1 VSVESIVPPPAPGPL
16 GSMTMDVVEHDN
28 RRMVLS
34 MGPQH
39 PSTHGV
45 LQVITEIE
53 GEIVTRAEP
62 EIGYLHT
69 GIEKSAENLFWTQA
83 STVVE
88 RMDYL
93 SPLSNALCYILGVER
108 LLGVTDLVPERA
120 QQVRVLLCELSRLAS
135 HCVWL
140 GTGGIDLG
148 AISTFFYAFDMRE
161 RILDLNELSG
171 GARMHPNYLRIGGL
185 RDDLP
190 AGFLD
195 RLDALIAMYKP
206 RMNELRNLL
215 QNNPILQDRMI
226 DVGVISAEDAI
237 AWGVTGP
244 SLRAAGV
251 AYDVRKAFPYSGY
264 ENYDFD
270 VVTRTEG
277 DAYARFLVRLDEMDQ
292 SMRIIEQVRKNLVGG
307 PVMADDTKFA
317 PPPKETIAVSMEA
330 LIHHFKYVS
339 ESFRVPPGDVYQ
351 AVEGPRGE
359 LGFYIVSNG
368 DNRPWRVRTRPA
380 SMYNLQIL
388 KKIAVGELIADMV
401 VMIGSL
407 DPVFGEVDR

>member
-1 VSVESIVPPPAPGPL
+1 VTSVTVPAAIGLDIVDTGD
-16 GSMTMDVVEHDN
+16 G
-28 RRMVLS
+28 RMIIS

-45 LQVITEIE
+45 LQVITELE
-53 GEIVTRAEP
+53 GETVMRADP

-83 STVVE
+83 STVIE

-93 SPLSNALCYILGVER
+93 SPLSNAACYIMGVEK
-108 LLGVTDLVPERA
+108 LLGISGDIPARA
-120 QQVRVLLCELSRLAS
+120 QHARVMLCELHRIAS

-148 AISTFFYAFDMRE
+148 AISGFFYAFDLRE
-161 RILDLNELSG
+161 RILDLTELSG

-190 AGFLD
+190 DGFLRKVD
-195 RLDALIAMYKP
+195 ELIAMYYP
-206 RMNELRNLL
+206 RMRDLRALL
-215 QNNPILQDRMI
+215 QKNPILQDRMI
-226 DVGVISAEDAI
+226 DIGILNSEDAI
-237 AWGVTGP
+237 AWGITGP
-244 SLRAAGV
+244 ALRATGV
-251 AYDVRKAFPYSGY
+251 PYDVRRAFPYSGY
-264 ENYDFD
+264 EQYEFD

-277 DAYARFLVRLDEMDQ
+277 DAYARFMVRLDEMDQ
-292 SMRIIEQVRKNLVGG
+292 SMRIIEQARKKLDTPG
-307 PVMADDTKFA
+307 PVMIADTKFA
-317 PPPKETIAVSMEA
+317 PPPKETIALSMEA
-330 LIHHFKYVS
+330 LIHHFKIVS

-351 AVEGPRGE
+351 AIEGPRGE
-359 LGFYIVSNG
+359 LAYYIVSNG
-368 DNRPWRVRTRPA
+368 DNRPWRVRTRPP
-380 SMYNLQIL
+380 SMYNLQVL
-388 KKIAVGELIADMV
+388 KKIAVGEYIADMV

>member
-1 VSVESIVPPPAPGPL
+1 
-16 GSMTMDVVEHDN
+16 M
-28 RRMVLS
+28 
-34 MGPQH
+34 
-39 PSTHGV
+39 
-45 LQVITEIE
+45 
-53 GEIVTRAEP
+53 
-62 EIGYLHT
+62 
-69 GIEKSAENLFWTQA
+69 
-83 STVVE
+83 
-88 RMDYL
+88 
-93 SPLSNALCYILGVER
+93 GVEQ
-108 LLGVTDLVPERA
+108 LLGITGDIPVRA
-120 QQVRVLLCELSRLAS
+120 QQARVMLCELHRIAS

-148 AISTFFYAFDMRE
+148 AISSFFYAFDMRE

-215 QNNPILQDRMI
+215 QANPILQDRMI
-226 DVGVISAEDAI
+226 DVGIITAEDAI

-244 SLRAAGV
+244 CLRAVGV

-264 ENYDFD
+264 EEYDFD

-292 SMRIIEQVRKNLVGG
+292 SMRIIEQVRKNLAGG
-307 PVMADDTKFA
+307 PVMVDDMKFA
-317 PPPKETIAVSMEA
+317 PPPKEMIAVSMEA
-330 LIHHFKYVS
+330 LIHHFKHVS

-368 DNRPWRVRTRPA
+368 DNRPWWVRTRPA
-380 SMYNLQIL
+380 SLYNLQIL